1 MYLHRAVRIRE
12 SIGQK
17 RARPW
22 VVPESSELGSIV
34 RGGVGSVAPGGR
46 QQFFCPFFPT
56 LRSMLPSSMDRGE
69 KGKERGRLEPW
80 CHPLVSWPGGLQKM
94 YCTIRTCANTDTT
107 SERRGLRF
115 SGGDAVSVMQQVW
128 RDRISL
134 FCQTFDASYC
144 RVGVP
149 ILRRLCF
156 PGFLFGCNLFRNA
169 WSIVCLPRR
178 GPRCFKQPH
187 SSFSTSALE
196 PTSLVDSIAQR

>member
-1 MYLHRAVRIRE
+1 M
-12 SIGQK
+12 
-17 RARPW
+17 
-22 VVPESSELGSIV
+22 
-34 RGGVGSVAPGGR
+34 GSVAPGGR
-46 QQFFCPFFPT
+46 QQFF
-56 LRSMLPSSMDRGE
+56 PSVLSHSTVHASFLDGQRGA
-69 KGKERGRLEPW
+69 KGKERGKLEPR
-80 CHPLVSWPGGLQKM
+80 CHPARFLARWLVKNVTVRIRS
-94 YCTIRTCANTDTT
+94 TDNHIRTAWL
-107 SERRGLRF
+107 SVLGRRCGV
-115 SGGDAVSVMQQVW
+115 GDAAVW

-134 FCQTFDASYC
+134 FCQILDASYC
-144 RVGVP
+144 RVGIP